1 MTSTR
6 YGFSL
11 GSCDDGRSSTPRMTD
26 NSDVKLFN
34 NCSINNSVNSNVPD
48 LLKLDSGTRK
58 TIKGEVRSKAN
69 SGREVRKYFDPEVSD
84 SLRLNRGTEIKL
96 RDWEKNVLIHLNN
109 VNLVERDDCKT
120 PYVKFKLF

>member
-1 MTSTR
+1 M
-6 YGFSL
+6 
-11 GSCDDGRSSTPRMTD
+11 
-26 NSDVKLFN
+26 
-34 NCSINNSVNSNVPD
+34 
-48 LLKLDSGTRK
+48 
-58 TIKGEVRSKAN
+58 RSKAN

-120 PYVKFKLF
+120 SYVKFKLF